1 MTMSPD
7 CFPSMRSLQVPSDH
21 DEWWK
26 FTRYRAFFF
35 SLPCVIHPSVH
46 NSFSIY
52 HLALLSVETV
62 CLSLVSQHH
71 RGCVSMNHGKC
82 RAQTAS
88 KLLNNRQ
95 PVLAWYWPASP
106 LSHLPLLHLSRL
118 SLQFMQLCA
127 CTCLAMGWM
136 YLTAF
141 SDTHTCTATH
151 TPPQIHTPWVK

>member
-7 CFPSMRSLQVPSDH
+7 CFPSMRSLQQVPSDH

-26 FTRYRAFFF
+26 FTRYSALFF

-52 HLALLSVETV
+52 HLALLTVETV

-88 KLLNNRQ
+88 KLLNNRW
-95 PVLAWYWPASP
+95 PVLARHWPASP
-106 LSHLPLLHLSRL
+106 LSHLPLLHLSRV

-127 CTCLAMGWM
+127 GTCLAMGWM
-136 YLTAF
+136 YPTAF
-141 SDTHTCTATH
+141 SDTHMHSHTH
-151 TPPQIHTPWVK
+151 STSNPYTMS